1 MNHSDF
7 VRKYSFDNPLQ
18 RLVMLRILMGGSM
31 DGEGER
37 VIDHRYFTNSVAA
50 QSRQCLRR
58 SRPLNVQVS

>member
-37 VIDHRYFTNSVAA
+37 VIDH
-50 QSRQCLRR
+50 
-58 SRPLNVQVS
+58 QVLAEFC